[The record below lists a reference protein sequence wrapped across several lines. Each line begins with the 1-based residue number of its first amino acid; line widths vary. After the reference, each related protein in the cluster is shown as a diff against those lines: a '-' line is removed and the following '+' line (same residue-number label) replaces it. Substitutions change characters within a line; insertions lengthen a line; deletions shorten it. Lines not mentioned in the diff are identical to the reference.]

1 MASPKLTEA
10 QRKLRELLVQSGVTE
25 QRASHLAQSI
35 WRRNKVAR
43 LVSFGAGPKLR
54 TEAERLCAELPA
66 LPAARPDTQDEARA
80 RGFADTLEQ
89 HRLRADAARRDAEAE
104 RAAVVLAH
112 AALATD
118 RSAIGRDFFHV
129 QYMVAEMTRRNNAVL
144 ARRVSDVGARREQRS
159 RDALVLAGKVLSNAA
174 LRDRGGT
181 HAGNADSARPALL
194 AELRR
199 VLPHAD
205 DGDGACDVALLLK
218 HAAAATHGEVLHDF
232 NSALQAATTRP
243 PPAPPPA
250 PPPPAKTA
258 AELAA
263 EAEAK
268 KQRRAE
274 AEAAQQAHMAHMAA
288 DAKARREAA
297 CAFAADKHHRAVAA
311 SSGCVEELR
320 AGQERLKKPHLDDK
334 MLALRAAER
343 REASLLHAA
352 RREPSDA
359 ARARAEEAKA
369 KVAQLACVAAEPLAR
384 LKELREEQ
392 AELEQALLAA
402 EAAEEEA
409 KRDYLAAVDQARG
422 RWLRLGREQWCG
434 DRQVVQPPTAQ
445 AVRSAQYSAVS

>member
-1 MASPKLTEA
+1 MA
-10 QRKLRELLVQSGVTE
+10 
-25 QRASHLAQSI
+25 
-35 WRRNKVAR
+35 
-43 LVSFGAGPKLR
+43 
-54 TEAERLCAELPA
+54 
-66 LPAARPDTQDEARA
+66 
-80 RGFADTLEQ
+80 
-89 HRLRADAARRDAEAE
+89 
-104 RAAVVLAH
+104 
-112 AALATD
+112 
-118 RSAIGRDFFHV
+118 
-129 QYMVAEMTRRNNAVL
+129 AEMTRRNNAAVVL

-159 RDALVLAGKVLSNAA
+159 RDALVLAGKVLNNASM
-174 LRDRGGT
+174 RDRGGT

-205 DGDGACDVALLLK
+205 DGDGACDVALMLK
-218 HAAAATHGEVLHDF
+218 HAAAAATHGEVLHDF

-243 PPAPPPA
+243 PPAPPAAPPPA

-320 AGQERLKKPHLDDK
+320 AGQERLKKPNLDDK

-445 AVRSAQYSAVS
+445 AVRSAQYRIPKRPRVESV